1 MVDENALGIKQ
12 MTPKQTSE
20 LLASVIHQLELVLEI
35 VVDLED
41 KNLVIKVRRGKAII
55 SVQLI

>member
-1 MVDENALGIKQ
+1 